1 MSYSRIK
8 YQKLK
13 DITENIFIKFGYS
26 REDSAIIA
34 NVILESD
41 LRGIESHGVQ
51 RLNLYYKLIK
61 DGKIKINEQI
71 EIVHET
77 SVSAVIDAHEVAG
90 QLSSYKAMQ
99 LAIQK
104 AKDTGFGMVV
114 ARNSNHYGIAGYYP
128 TMAVKEGL
136 LGISMSNG
144 EAMIP
149 PTFGKKA
156 MMGTNPIAVAI
167 NAKPYPFI
175 LDMATSIVP
184 RGKIEVYIKKNQQIP
199 LGWGLDRNG
208 NKTQEPGEVHYALKS
223 KLFGGLLPLGGATET
238 FGGHKGYGLALLV
251 EIFTGIFAG
260 GYTSNF
266 THGYSGEGMPLKN
279 EVKLCPCFI
288 AIDYGIFGDKSEI
301 EDRLSTYLQQIRD
314 SAKAEGH
321 TKIYTHG
328 EKEVE
333 ARHERLKNGILV
345 NETTFAEIVNFCNEL
360 GVDGPVALES

>member
-1 MSYSRIK
+1 MGYSRIEYAK
-8 YQKLK
+8 MKR
-13 DITENIFIKFGYS
+13 ITENVFLNFGYS
-26 REDSAIIA
+26 QEDSKIIA

-51 RLNLYYKLIK
+51 RLNWYYRHIQQGRIK
-61 DGKIKINEQI
+61 VKEQM

-77 SVSAVIDAHEVAG
+77 PVSAVIDAHEAIG
-90 QLSSYKAMQ
+90 QLTSYQGMQ

-104 AKDTGFGMVV
+104 AKHTGFGMVV
-114 ARNSNHYGIAGYYP
+114 VRNSNHYGIAGYYP

-144 EAMIP
+144 EAMVP

-156 MMGTNPIAVAI
+156 MMSSNPIAVAI

-175 LDMATSIVP
+175 LDMATSVVP
-184 RGKIEVYIKKNQQIP
+184 RGKTEVYVKKKQPLP
-199 LGWGLDRNG
+199 LGWALDRNG
-208 NKTQEPGEVHYALKS
+208 QETQDAAEVNYAIKN
-223 KLFGGLLPLGGATET
+223 KLFGGLLPLGGAAET
-238 FGGHKGYGLALLV
+238 FGGHKGYGLALMV

-266 THGYSGEGMPLKN
+266 TNGYTGPGIPLKN

-301 EDRLSTYLQQIRD
+301 ENRLSKYLQQIRD
-314 SAKAEGH
+314 SEKAEGQ
-321 TKIYTHG
+321 TRIYTHG
-328 EKEVE
+328 EKEAE
-333 ARHERLKNGILV
+333 ARQERMQNGILV
-345 NETTFAEIVNFCNEL
+345 NDVTLAEIQKLCEEL
-360 GVDGPVALES
+360 GIEGPVKIS